1 MRAQRAGC
9 HGPGAGSAW
18 RDRGHAWKGG
28 IRLWKTEISPESAE
42 CWTRVC
48 NRTPGLEVDSAHACR
63 APRPGRGHQV
73 PFLLDDISLVE

>member
-1 MRAQRAGC
+1 MLGGLGVTALGLGLC
-9 HGPGAGSAW
+9 GGT
-18 RDRGHAWKGG
+18 GHAWKGG